1 MTQGLTCVK
10 KDGLV
15 SLLLRIYRRIVWTVF
30 LTVILTGCQ
39 RCQSPI
45 NQTKRLPPLPQD
57 PFVQVYFN
65 QNQAAEYEEPY
76 RQQQRFGDDLEQIIV
91 EMIAQA
97 NNTVEVAVQEFR
109 LPKIAQA
116 LVERYQAGVKVR
128 VILENNYSRP
138 WSDLTPSEVRSLDER
153 SRDRYAEF
161 RALVDRN
168 GDGEI
173 STDEINQGDALVILR
188 QAGVPVIDD
197 TADGSKGS
205 GLMHH
210 KFVVVDGSTAIVTS
224 ANFTT
229 SGIHG
234 DFDSP
239 NSRGNANNLLKIES
253 VELATRLEEEF
264 NLMWGDG
271 PGGQPDSLFGLQKP
285 PRQFPP
291 IQLGNNTITVQFAP
305 TGAKV
310 PWAESAN
317 GLIGETLGTATRSI
331 DLALFVFSEQQLVDT
346 IKTVYDRG
354 VQVRS
359 LIDRNFAYRNY
370 SEALDMLGVTLPDR
384 RCQYEPGN
392 IPWENPITTVGVPQL
407 PLGDVLHHKFGMIDG
422 ETIITGSHNWS
433 ASANNNNDE
442 TLLVIKNPTV
452 AAHFVR
458 EFDRLYQGATLGI
471 PAKLEKKIEQ
481 LQAKCPPPQ
490 PQNEAAA
497 DSGLSENQRVNLN
510 TATQAELETLPGVGP
525 VLAGRIIAA
534 RANKPFTSLADLD
547 QVPGIGPKM
556 LEKLS
561 DRVTF

>member
-1 MTQGLTCVK
+1 
-10 KDGLV
+10 V
-15 SLLLRIYRRIVWTVF
+15 SLLLRIYRRIVWITF
-30 LTVILTGCQ
+30 LTAILTGCQ

-45 NQTKRLPPLPQD
+45 NQTKTLPPLPQD
-57 PFVQVYFN
+57 PFVQVYVN
-65 QNQAAEYEEPY
+65 HNQAAEYEEPY

-91 EMIAQA
+91 ETIAQA
-97 NNTVEVAVQEFR
+97 NYTVEVAVQEFR
-109 LPKIAQA
+109 LPKIAAA
-116 LVERYQAGVKVR
+116 LVERHQAGVKVR

-153 SRDRYAEF
+153 SRDRYEEF

-168 GDGEI
+168 GDGQM
-173 STDEINQGDALVILR
+173 SADEINQGDALVILR

-239 NSRGNANNLLKIES
+239 KSRGNANNLLKIES
-253 VELATRLEEEF
+253 VELATHLQEEF

-271 PGGQPDSLFGLQKP
+271 PGGSLDSLFGLQKP
-285 PRQFPP
+285 PRQIPP
-291 IQLGNNTITVQFAP
+291 FQLGNNTITVQFAP

-346 IKTVYDRG
+346 IKTVFNRG

-359 LIDRNFAYRNY
+359 LIDPSFAYRNY

-384 RCQYEPGN
+384 RCRYEPDN
-392 IPWENPITTVGVPQL
+392 FPWENPITTVGVPQL
-407 PLGDVLHHKFGMIDG
+407 PPGDVLHHKFGIIDG

-433 ASANNNNDE
+433 ASANHQNDE
-442 TLLVIKNPTV
+442 TLLVVTNPTV
-452 AAHFVR
+452 AAHFLR

-471 PAKLEKKIEQ
+471 TAKLQDKIER

-490 PQNEAAA
+490 PQEKTVA
-497 DSGLSENQRVNLN
+497 DPGSSENQMVNLN
-510 TATQAELETLPGVGP
+510 TATQEELETLPGVGP

-556 LEKLS
+556 LEKLG